1 MKLVKVP
8 AIADML
14 YPSMVWRMP
23 ADEKVIYLTFDDGPN
38 PDVTPKV
45 LRILEEYGA
54 KATFF
59 CLGEN
64 VVVHHY
70 MFNLILKAGHKVGN
84 HGYQHLNGWKTNT
97 RSYADNFDLAS
108 PYIRTDLIRPPY
120 GKIRHSQIRHLREHY
135 RIIGW
140 SVMAYDFDKSVSPRQ
155 CFNNIVNNVTNG
167 SIVVLHENDKSA
179 HTMLTVLP
187 QVLKHFAGKGFVF
200 KSL

>member
-1 MKLVKVP
+1 
-8 AIADML
+8 
-14 YPSMVWRMP
+14 MVWRMP

-45 LRILEEYGA
+45 LRILEEYEA

-70 MFNLILKAGHKVGN
+70 MFNMILRAGHKVGS
-84 HGYQHLNGWKTNT
+84 HGYQHLNGWKTGT
-97 RSYADNFDLAS
+97 RSYVDNYDLAS
-108 PYIRTDLIRPPY
+108 PYIRTNLIRPPY
-120 GKIRHSQIRHLREHY
+120 GRIRHSQLKQLREHY
-135 RIIGW
+135 KIIGW
-140 SVMAYDFDKSVSPRQ
+140 SVMAYDFDKSVSPHQ
-155 CFNNIVNNVTNG
+155 CYNNIVNNVTNG

-179 HTMLTVLP
+179 HTMLSVLP
-187 QVLKHFAGKGFVF
+187 QVLKHFTERGFVF